1 MSRREA
7 SGLVRR
13 ARSAALAT
21 ALAGDEGFPYAS
33 LVTVATDIDGSPVLL
48 LSELSDHTR
57 NLKADGRAALL
68 FEEAAGLANPQT
80 GARVTVLGTVRMTD
94 DERQRRRF
102 LARHPDA
109 FYAEFA
115 DFHIY
120 AMTVSKAHWVGG
132 FGKSVWFPADDLITD
147 PQTAGNLAACETEVL
162 AHMNEDHREAIG
174 LYAQDLLGLP
184 QGNWLMT
191 GVDSEGCDL
200 RCGDRYARLDFD
212 ERITDAA
219 SLRAVLI
226 NLARRARER
235 Q

>member
-7 SGLVRR
+7 RGLVRR

-21 ALAGDEGFPYAS
+21 TLAGGEGFPYAS
-33 LVTVATDIDGSPVLL
+33 LVTVSSDVDGSPVLL

-57 NLKADGRAALL
+57 NLSADGRAALL
-68 FEEAAGLANPQT
+68 FEEAAALANPQT
-80 GARVTVLGTVRMTD
+80 GARVTLLGTVRMTD

-109 FYAEFA
+109 FYADFA

-132 FGKSVWFPADDLITD
+132 FGKSVWFRGDDMVTD
-147 PQTAGNLAACETEVL
+147 RQTADNLAACEAEVL

-174 LYAQDLLGLP
+174 LIAKSLLGLP
-184 QGNWLMT
+184 GGNWLMI
-191 GVDSEGCDL
+191 GVDAEGCDL
-200 RCGDRYARLDFD
+200 RCEDRYARLDFD
-212 ERITDAA
+212 ERVADATG
-219 SLRAVLI
+219 LRAVLI

-235 Q
+235 R